1 MSAVSEVTA
10 KKTLAYG
17 RKVRTGVTSV
27 RRYLPPVLL
36 HLLAIGLSLLFAM
49 PLIWALSTSLKP
61 TPQVYTIPP
70 QWIPRPFVWRN
81 YPDALTYVPFPRYI
95 VNTMKVALPNVVGA
109 VAANAVVAYG
119 FARLRWRYRDA
130 FFFLCI
136 TTMMVPYQVT
146 MIPLFITFSKLGWIN
161 SYYPLVVPVF
171 LGSPYFIFLLRQFF
185 LTIPQELSDAARVDG
200 CSEWRILFNII
211 LPASVPALA
220 TVGVFQFM
228 GTWNDY
234 LGPLIYLKDDAL
246 YTVSIGLT
254 RYQAGGYTQPRWA
267 WLMAASVTT
276 LVPILILF
284 FFAQRTFIEGITLTG
299 VKG

>member
-1 MSAVSEVTA
+1 VSGATDLTRGATATAVLRA
-10 KKTLAYG
+10 RAR
-17 RKVRTGVTSV
+17 RKPVGDAVRS
-27 RRYLPPVLL
+27 VLL
-36 HLLAIGLSLLFAM
+36 HLLAGALGLSFALPLL
-49 PLIWALSTSLKP
+49 WAISTSLKP

-70 QWIPRPFVWRN
+70 QWIPRPFVWSN
-81 YPDALTYVPFPRYI
+81 YPDALTYVPFSRYI
-95 VNTMKVALPNVVGA
+95 LNTMKVAVPSVVGA
-109 VAANAVVAYG
+109 VITNAVVAYG

-136 TTMMVPYQVT
+136 ATMMVPYQVT
-146 MIPLFITFSKLGWIN
+146 MIPLFITFSKLRWIN
-161 SYYPLVVPVF
+161 TYLPLIVPVL

-185 LTIPQELSDAARVDG
+185 LSVPQELSDAARVDG
-200 CSEWRILFNII
+200 CSEARILFRII
-211 LPASVPALA
+211 LPLSVPALA

-228 GTWNDY
+228 SSWNDY
-234 LGPLIYLKDDAL
+234 LGPLIYLKDEAL